1 MLCVWYA
8 EAAHAASGKIGNSSI
23 IASRPSAL
31 DHAIIASHTQICVH
45 ANTTAF
51 VDREV
56 SILEHRRCSNTSSP
70 NESIGIHLTG
80 GRLIC
85 HVDEL
90 QVTVGSVR
98 ERGIEQNLN
107 AASAKLSHNLL
118 GTVFWNLWHDARCSF
133 DHHEAQVGYA
143 QTVVTIN
150 SFASHVFQ
158 FGDGL
163 NTGETAAYDDDGQGA
178 AASIGVIQY
187 GCNLNTFQ
195 HPVTHGDGFF
205 DSLHADS
212 NFGKTGDWERTG
224 HGTSTENDLII
235 FQIERFAIVDGFNRS
250 GTLCMV
256 NGDNMPGNQLGIA
269 QVLAERNGSVTA
281 FHRARSD
288 FGQERLV
295 SHIGVRLYDGYHAT
309 GLFDSL
315 LNFLGDGKAYVATT
329 DNKNTGTILCL
340 MKRHIL
346 LLPRFC
352 LPAAL

>member
-1 MLCVWYA
+1 MLGVWYA
-8 EAAHAASGKIGNSSI
+8 EAAHATSGKIGNSSI

-45 ANTTAF
+45 ANTTAL

-80 GRLIC
+80 RRLIC

-98 ERGIEQNLN
+98 EGGIEQNLN

-118 GTVFWNLWHDARCSF
+118 GAVFGNLRHDARCSF

-150 SFASHVFQ
+150 GFASHVFQ
-158 FGDGL
+158 LGDGL

-187 GCNLNTFQ
+187 GGNLNTFQ

-212 NFGKTGDWERTG
+212 NFGKTGDWECTG
-224 HGTSTENDLII
+224 HGTSTKNDLIV
-235 FQIERFAIVDGFNRS
+235 FQLEGFAIVDRLDRS

-256 NGDNMPGNQLGIA
+256 NGDNMPGN
-269 QVLAERNGSVTA
+269 
-281 FHRARSD
+281 
-288 FGQERLV
+288 
-295 SHIGVRLYDGYHAT
+295 
-309 GLFDSL
+309 
-315 LNFLGDGKAYVATT
+315 
-329 DNKNTGTILCL
+329 
-340 MKRHIL
+340 
-346 LLPRFC
+346 
-352 LPAAL
+352 